1 MSATTWYIARSSGI
15 VAYLLLSSS
24 VVLGALMAGRT
35 KFVWPRFAVEE
46 VHRFLALLAG
56 VFIVVHGSAL
66 LLDTVVPIALK
77 QELVPFS
84 SAYRPFAV
92 ALGVLAAELMAA
104 VGITNLFRARLPHT
118 VWRRAHYLTL
128 GARDA
133 ARAPGGNRPLR
144 SLVCCDRRSDGLLG
158 GDGDVH
164 ALLAASRGR
173 IGFTASSRAHP
184 GGHDVHR
191 SREDPQRRRRR
202 PPRYG

>member
-24 VVLGALMAGRT
+24 VVLGALMAGRA
-35 KFVWPRFAVEE
+35 KFAWPRFAVDE

-66 LLDTVVPIALK
+66 LLDTVVPISLK

-84 SAYRPFAV
+84 SPYRPFAV

-104 VGITNLFRARLPHT
+104 VGITNLFRSRLPHK

-128 GARDA
+128 AVWGLATVHGFVA
-133 ARAPGGNRPLR
+133 GT
-144 SLVCCDRRSDGLLG
+144 DRLDPWFAGIAVATVASVAMVVATRFSPSR
-158 GDGDVH
+158 
-164 ALLAASRGR
+164 LAA
-173 IGFTASSRAHP
+173 
-184 GGHDVHR
+184 
-191 SREDPQRRRRR
+191 
-202 PPRYG
+202 